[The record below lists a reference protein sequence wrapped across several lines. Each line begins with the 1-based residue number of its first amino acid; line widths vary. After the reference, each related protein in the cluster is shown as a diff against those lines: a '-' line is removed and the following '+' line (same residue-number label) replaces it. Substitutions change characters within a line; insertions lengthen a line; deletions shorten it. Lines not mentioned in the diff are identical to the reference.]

1 MAQAEYLLVL
11 CGVII
16 ISLVDGQ
23 SLDNCK
29 RVASGDALKQ
39 LWDSKSYEV
48 IPGTDMDALLDCVM
62 REFKLIESTGE
73 GIHEAIYYAMKRV
86 EDHKNNNHI
95 LEHCIYETFKLK
107 PEITRAHMYYKC
119 VMESDSR
126 HIFKKAFNGK
136 VCGSIYQ

>member
-1 MAQAEYLLVL
+1 MALAEHLLALCVVIVL
-11 CGVII
+11 
-16 ISLVDGQ
+16 SQVDGQ

-39 LWDSKSYEV
+39 LCDSKSYEV

-62 REFKLIESTGE
+62 REFKLIDSSGE
-73 GIHEAIYYAMKRV
+73 GIHDAIYYAMKRV
-86 EDHKNNNHI
+86 ENHKDNNHI
-95 LEHCIYETFKLK
+95 LETCIFQTYKLK

-119 VMESDSR
+119 VMDSESK

-136 VCGSIYQ
+136 VCGS